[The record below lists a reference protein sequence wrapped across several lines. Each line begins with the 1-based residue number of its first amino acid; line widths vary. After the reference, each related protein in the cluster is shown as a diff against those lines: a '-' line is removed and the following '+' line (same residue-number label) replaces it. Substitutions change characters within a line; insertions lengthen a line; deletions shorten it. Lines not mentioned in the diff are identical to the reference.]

1 MKAIFTI
8 SGQMKA
14 VTSSH
19 HLLIFV
25 FDKKRRIV
33 CPFQH
38 TGTICSLMH
47 IDVRIKANQAGRH
60 HPYHPPAALPPCSH
74 LFVPVLKHEY
84 QTCPA
89 DSPSNAPQWLRVTL
103 SLPLPQRSPF
113 ILHTSI
119 GVSCTPRSSAATVVH
134 TGFKINARP
143 SWSEGSAGCRLTN
156 FALNTNT
163 DCSGKGAVCC
173 HSICPRGIRC
183 YISALLFWS
192 LLTSTSCPHPLFL
205 SSLPLSSLSENVCL
219 ELMQSPKSER
229 SVGSHL

>member
-1 MKAIFTI
+1 MGGMKTIFTI

-14 VTSSH
+14 VTSWC

-25 FDKKRRIV
+25 FDEKRRII
-33 CPFQH
+33 CPSQH

-74 LFVPVLKHEY
+74 LFVPVLRHEY

-119 GVSCTPRSSAATVVH
+119 GVSCTPIECGYSGAYWFQNQCTAQLEWGLS
-134 TGFKINARP
+134 
-143 SWSEGSAGCRLTN
+143 RLQIDK
-156 FALNTNT
+156 F
-163 DCSGKGAVCC
+163 
-173 HSICPRGIRC
+173 
-183 YISALLFWS
+183 
-192 LLTSTSCPHPLFL
+192 
-205 SSLPLSSLSENVCL
+205 CL
-219 ELMQSPKSER
+219 E
-229 SVGSHL
+229 H